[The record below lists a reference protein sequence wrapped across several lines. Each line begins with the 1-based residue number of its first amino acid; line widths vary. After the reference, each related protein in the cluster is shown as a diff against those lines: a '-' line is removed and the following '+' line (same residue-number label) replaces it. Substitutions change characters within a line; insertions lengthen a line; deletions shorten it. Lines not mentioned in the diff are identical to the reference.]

1 MTDCTR
7 RRAEREPTWRRPPG
21 CAHVCGGCAQHLPW
35 QAPTTADVAKRR
47 VQLSLGVLLALLAAV
62 LATGLIAA
70 FSLYHSAESRY
81 VDVVFPLR
89 TATRDLVLGMVD
101 EEAGIRGY
109 MITSDRQSLAL
120 YFRGR
125 KSVEADLAQIAEL
138 TRGQPE
144 LSTRLQ
150 ALRTEVR
157 GLHGYYARLIAL
169 IADRGLSPAEAR
181 ARLLDDASAFTRF
194 RHTADLLQNDLDA
207 FVESTRVSQRT
218 TFYRAVGT
226 LGIAGLLGLAIAG
239 ALLLGVPERLRL
251 LYLGEERAR
260 RRAEQGANAARALEH
275 VSDAVVLIDD
285 GGHVRLWNPGAER
298 LFGVDGGGAVGRPA
312 VEVVPGFARLAEGGE
327 ELVAV
332 PLEGEERWFAPSA
345 SRFDGGIVLTVRDV
359 TTAHLLER
367 ARTEFV
373 ATASHE
379 LRTPLTSIY
388 GAAQTLLG
396 REGLS
401 EEVRHELMRII
412 GSESVH
418 LARIVDQLLV
428 TAQLTR
434 GRLTLN
440 ETDCDVR
447 ALCADVL
454 AVAETRLPAGA
465 TLALTAPPVVRA
477 VPLRRGAAAAGAREP
492 RRQRAQVLAGRRPGR
507 DPSRGRPRPAAD
519 RGARRGARD
528 RPVGAGADLREVLP
542 PRRGDDPRRRRLRA
556 RPAHH
561 ARDRRADGRHDLRPL
576 GPGRGLDVHAQPA
589 ARLTVG
595 PVMLSLRR
603 CLAPSAAAVTLS

>member
-1 MTDCTR
+1 MHATHGRTGTDLKASTR
-7 RRAEREPTWRRPPG
+7 LRLLAR
-21 CAHVCGGCAQHLPW
+21 HLPW
-35 QAPTTADVAKRR
+35 RAPTTADVAKRR
-47 VQLSLGVLLALLAAV
+47 VQLSLGVLLARRAAG
-62 LATGLIAA
+62 LATGLVAA

-125 KSVEADLAQIAEL
+125 KSVDADLAQIAQL
-138 TRGQPE
+138 TRGQPG

-169 IADRGLSPAEAR
+169 IAEHGLSPAQAR

-226 LGIAGLLGLAIAG
+226 LGVAGALGLAIAA

-275 VSDAVVLIDD
+275 VSDAVVLVDD
-285 GGHVRLWNPGAER
+285 TGHVRSWNPGAER
-298 LFGVDGGGAVGRPA
+298 LFGVGAGSAVGRPA
-312 VEVVPGFARLAEGGE
+312 VELVPELARLAAGGE
-327 ELVAV
+327 ELVPV
-332 PLEGEERWFAPSA
+332 PLEGEERWFASSA
-345 SRFDGGIVLTVRDV
+345 SRFDGGIVLTVRDA

-454 AVAETRLPAGA
+454 AVAETRLPDGA
-465 TLALTAPPVVRA
+465 TLALTAPPVVERYRCDEGL
-477 VPLRRGAAAAGAREP
+477 LR
-492 RRQRAQVLAGRRPGR
+492 QVLVNLVDNALKYSPDGGRVEIHLE
-507 DPSRGRPRPAAD
+507 D
-519 RGARRGARD
+519 
-528 RPVGAGADLREVLP
+528 GADLVRIEVRDEGLGIAPSEQERIFEKFYRLDAEMTRGVGGSGLGLHIAREIVEQMGGTISV
-542 PRRGDDPRRRRLRA
+542 RS
-556 RPAHH
+556 
-561 ARDRRADGRHDLRPL
+561 
-576 GPGRGLDVHAQPA
+576 AQGEGS
-589 ARLTVG
+589 TFT
-595 PVMLSLRR
+595 LSLPR
-603 CLAPSAAAVTLS
+603 V